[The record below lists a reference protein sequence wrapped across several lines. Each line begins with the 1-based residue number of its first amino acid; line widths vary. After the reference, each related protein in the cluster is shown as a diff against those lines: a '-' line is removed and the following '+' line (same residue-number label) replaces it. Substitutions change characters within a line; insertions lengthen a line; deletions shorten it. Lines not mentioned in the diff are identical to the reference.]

1 MKPLRKRWRTL
12 LLAVAASGCA
22 AAELDVIRPVP
33 IPIRAITLT
42 LHDRSRGEMSP
53 DDQAALREILVEQL
67 EAARIAV
74 LPAPAP
80 GTANLEGA
88 VLEFD
93 GGMRPLRFLTGYG
106 LGTGGIVTAWR
117 VRTASSDDVAQ
128 CRIEGSVSTGTFGG
142 SFHAV
147 LEDAGRAL
155 ARFLHGEIR

>member
-1 MKPLRKRWRTL
+1 MRRLRRRWRTL
-12 LLAVAASGCA
+12 LLAAAASGCA
-22 AAELDVIRPVP
+22 AAELDVTRPVP
-33 IPIRAITLT
+33 IPLHAVTLT

-53 DDQAALREILVEQL
+53 EDQEALREIFVEQL
-67 EAARIAV
+67 EAARIRV
-74 LPAPAP
+74 LPASAP
-80 GTANLEGA
+80 GAANVEGA

-106 LGTGGIVTAWR
+106 LGTGSFVTAWR
-117 VRTASSDDVAQ
+117 VRTATSDDIAR

-142 SFHAV
+142 SYHAV